1 MKKSVSVVVPL
12 YNKEN
17 TIIETLDSL
26 TTYFEKKS
34 ITYEIIIVENQS
46 TDNSKLIVENYINK
60 LNKNLFIYFSK
71 KGLGYALKEGIR
83 CSNFDIIW
91 FVPADM
97 LFGTSDFEYYY
108 NNNLY
113 PKIAA
118 SSRAHEQSNSNRPTN
133 RKVISFVYLFL
144 KKIILKNALKDTQ
157 GAFIG
162 KAETLKKVNEYVIS
176 NKFFYH
182 NELLL
187 RSIDSG
193 FEVVEIPV
201 SEKVMEN
208 NKTTINFKVDIFV
221 FFMDLVTFAVNRRA
235 K

>member
-71 KGLGYALKEGIR
+71 KGLGHALKEGIR

-91 FVPADM
+91 FV
-97 LFGTSDFEYYY
+97 SCRY
-108 NNNLY
+108 
-113 PKIAA
+113 
-118 SSRAHEQSNSNRPTN
+118 
-133 RKVISFVYLFL
+133 
-144 KKIILKNALKDTQ
+144 
-157 GAFIG
+157 AFWYIR
-162 KAETLKKVNEYVIS
+162 
-176 NKFFYH
+176 F
-182 NELLL
+182 
-187 RSIDSG
+187 
-193 FEVVEIPV
+193 
-201 SEKVMEN
+201 
-208 NKTTINFKVDIFV
+208 
-221 FFMDLVTFAVNRRA
+221 
-235 K
+235 